1 MMADLFGFA
10 PQPSDN
16 LLPYDGTVNDYGIV
30 FAAEAADVYLRT
42 LLAEIDWRHDEAV
55 VFGQHRTTA
64 RQVAWYGE
72 RAFSY
77 TYSGIRRTALLWQPL
92 LLDLKHA
99 VETQLAAVSPTQF
112 NSCLLNLYADGSQG
126 MAWHS
131 DAEKDLKKNAA
142 IASISLGAE
151 RRFAFKHKSSQAVIS
166 LTLQHG
172 SLLIMKDDTQSHW
185 LHRLPPTTGVSQAR
199 INLTFRTIVA
209 Q

>member
-1 MMADLFGFA
+1 MHICA
-10 PQPSDN
+10 PCW
-16 LLPYDGTVNDYGIV
+16 
-30 FAAEAADVYLRT
+30 R
-42 LLAEIDWRHDEAV
+42 EIDWRHDEAV

-92 LLDLKHA
+92 LLDIKHA

-131 DAEKDLKKNAA
+131 DDEKELAPGSA
-142 IASISLGAE
+142 IASNELRRHPQIRLQTQTHAGKTRNAAATRPADCDARQHPAPLAARGDEKHQSARAE
-151 RRFAFKHKSSQAVIS
+151 GEFDVS
-166 LTLQHG
+166 G
-172 SLLIMKDDTQSHW
+172 DG
-185 LHRLPPTTGVSQAR
+185 GV
-199 INLTFRTIVA
+199 N
-209 Q
+209 

>member
-1 MMADLFGFA
+1 MDLFNDA
-10 PQPSDN
+10 YDATLN
-16 LLPYDGTVNDYGIV
+16 LLPHDGTVNYHGAILS
-30 FAAEAADVYLRT
+30 AAQADAYFNALDQS
-42 LLAEIDWRHDEAV
+42 IDWQHDQARIN
-55 VFGQHRTTA
+55 GQLISTA
-64 RQVAWYGE
+64 RQVAWHASD
-72 RAFSY
+72 AFRY
-77 TYSGIRRTALLWQPL
+77 TYSGTTKIALPWTDALLE
-92 LLDLKHA
+92 LKA
-99 VETQLAAVSPTQF
+99 IVEEKSHTTYNA
-112 NSCLLNLYADGSQG
+112 CLLNRYNDGSQG